1 MIIFS
6 PSKTKCHFMKFFRS
20 WKSICWFIFILVITF
35 LPASGGRKMVLF
47 NHADKLIH
55 LCLFLVF
62 SIFLA
67 SDARRLFHTSAVD
80 KKVMMIA
87 ILTGIITGLFTE
99 LVQYYLIAARS
110 GSVLDFIA
118 DIVGILVGLSL
129 YIMVAS
135 KSKS

>member
-1 MIIFS
+1 
-6 PSKTKCHFMKFFRS
+6 
-20 WKSICWFIFILVITF
+20 
-35 LPASGGRKMVLF
+35 
-47 NHADKLIH
+47 
-55 LCLFLVF
+55 
-62 SIFLA
+62 
-67 SDARRLFHTSAVD
+67 
-80 KKVMMIA
+80 MMIA

>member
-1 MIIFS
+1 
-6 PSKTKCHFMKFFRS
+6 MKFLRF
-20 WKSICWFIFILVITF
+20 WKSISWFIFILLVTF
-35 LPASGGRKMVLF
+35 LPVSGGRKIVLF
-47 NHADKLIH
+47 NHADKIIH

-62 SIFLA
+62 SIFLV
-67 SDARRLFHTSAVD
+67 SDARKLFHTSLVD
-80 KKVMMIA
+80 KNVTMIV

>member
-1 MIIFS
+1 
-6 PSKTKCHFMKFFRS
+6 MKFFRF
-20 WKSICWFIFILVITF
+20 WKSISWFIIILLITF
-35 LPASGGRKMVLF
+35 LPAPGGRTIVLF

-67 SDARRLFHTSAVD
+67 SDARRFFHVSSVEKNVTVI
-80 KKVMMIA
+80 V
-87 ILTGIITGLFTE
+87 ILTGIITGLLTE
-99 LVQYYLIAARS
+99 LVQYYVIAARS

-118 DIVGILVGLSL
+118 DIIGILVGFCL
-129 YIMVAS
+129 YIMVAG

>member
-6 PSKTKCHFMKFFRS
+6 PSKTKWHFMKFLRF
-20 WKSICWFIFILVITF
+20 WKSISWFIFILLVTF
-35 LPASGGRKMVLF
+35 LPVSGGRKIVLF
-47 NHADKLIH
+47 NHADKIIH

-62 SIFLA
+62 SIFLV
-67 SDARRLFHTSAVD
+67 SDARKLFHTSIVD
-80 KKVMMIA
+80 KNVTMIV

-99 LVQYYLIAARS
+99 LVQYYFIASRS

-129 YIMVAS
+129 FIMVAS

>member
-1 MIIFS
+1 
-6 PSKTKCHFMKFFRS
+6 MKFLRF
-20 WKSICWFIFILVITF
+20 WKSISWFIFILLVTF
-35 LPASGGRKMVLF
+35 LPVSGGRKIVLF
-47 NHADKLIH
+47 NHADKIIH

-62 SIFLA
+62 SIFLV
-67 SDARRLFHTSAVD
+67 SDARKLFHTSLID
-80 KKVMMIA
+80 KNVTMIV